1 MKAIMVRERRVSIEA
16 YDEFVFSDG
25 GIAHPVYRRGSGP
38 AVVVIH
44 ELPGMSAA
52 CIGLADEI
60 AGHGFTV
67 YLPLLF
73 GRPGDWNTL
82 KYLAHVC
89 ISREFHLLA
98 NCGSSPV
105 VDWLRALCRQAR
117 AECPGKGVGAIGMC
131 FTGNFAIS
139 MMADDAVLAPVASQP
154 SLPFP
159 LSAELKHHPGV
170 SAPDLD
176 RALTRSK
183 EQGVELMCLRFS
195 HDPYVPKER
204 YDRLQQLFG
213 GAFRGIEIDSSPG
226 NPHGLSPKSHSVLTR
241 HFRDEQGHPTRQ
253 ARDQVIAFLKEKL

>member
-1 MKAIMVRERRVSIEA
+1 MSIQG
-16 YDEFVFSDG
+16 YSEFSFSDG
-25 GIAHPVYRRGSGP
+25 GITHPVYSRGAGP
-38 AVVVIH
+38 GVVVIH
-44 ELPGMSAA
+44 ELPGLSEA

-60 AGHGFTV
+60 AGHGYTV

-73 GRPGDWNTL
+73 GQPGEWNTL

-89 ISREFHLLA
+89 ISREFRLFA
-98 NCGSSPV
+98 SCGSSPV
-105 VDWLRALCRQAR
+105 VDWLRALCRKVR
-117 AECPGKGVGAIGMC
+117 ADCPGKGVGVIGMC

-159 LSAELKHHPGV
+159 VNAALQQHPGV
-170 SAPDLD
+170 APADLD
-176 RALTRSK
+176 RALERSR

-195 HDPYVPKER
+195 HDPYVPRER

-213 GAFRGIEIDSSPG
+213 NSFRGIEIDSSPG
-226 NPHGLSPKSHSVLTR
+226 NPRGLSPKSHSVLTR

-253 ARDQVIAFLKEKL
+253 ARDQVIGFFKEKL